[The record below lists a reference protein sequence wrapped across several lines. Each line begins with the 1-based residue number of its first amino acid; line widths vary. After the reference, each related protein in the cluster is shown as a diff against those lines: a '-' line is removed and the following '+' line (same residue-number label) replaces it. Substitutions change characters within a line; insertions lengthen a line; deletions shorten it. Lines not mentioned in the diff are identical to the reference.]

1 MGKTAGDSDFQAA
14 VCACQPYYTGDCD
27 MLFVN
32 RADMIEFE
40 GDAPHSPTFI
50 ESRDFIESIARDEL
64 PDHVTEEFDDDEPG
78 APYPIQ

>member
-1 MGKTAGDSDFQAA
+1 MPGDSDFQAA
-14 VCACQPYYTGDCD
+14 LCACQPYYTGDCD

-64 PDHVTEEFDDDEPG
+64 PEHVTEEFDDDYPG
-78 APYPIQ
+78 APYPTQ